1 MSAEIGV
8 GIAAPEHA
16 LGRAGSR
23 AASRD
28 DDRFNW
34 PLVLLAYA
42 AVVVFE
48 LAKVLHGW
56 GTTPLLQ
63 DTDDAMRLVTVRD
76 LLAGQN
82 WFDHTQYR
90 LNTPYGAE
98 IHWSHLVDAGIGG
111 LILLLR
117 PLAGALAETMAVVA
131 WPLLLLFPMM
141 VLSARLAFR
150 LVGRAA
156 ILPAVILTPLAMAT
170 MNQFVPGRIDHDSI
184 QILLLLV
191 MVLGAI
197 EGLERGAFGWFAGA
211 AAAVSLAIG
220 VENLPGVVAAVL
232 AFALMWV
239 IRPARAPAMRAFGLS
254 FGAGAVVMLALAY
267 PPSRWLVP
275 AVDEISIV
283 YAAFAVGVALILTLL
298 SVLPLAASSAGH
310 RLALVGALG
319 LVLAVALVAAF
330 PITLGGPYAGLDP
343 WLVHNWLD
351 RISEAKSLWAGLRS
365 FDAFSIGAAVPI
377 ALALGVIGV
386 ELAQGPR
393 AHRDGWLVLG
403 LFLGL
408 AAVVMCVQ
416 IRGSA
421 LAEALIA
428 APAASLILKARAHYL
443 ARSRLVGALGMVVGW
458 LGFAELAVT
467 VAAALLAT
475 PLGVPTAAASTRDTD
490 VCLLP
495 QGYAPLAALPKARVM
510 SLIDLGSHV
519 LLHSADSV
527 VAAPYHRDQQG
538 LLDAFHFFDGPIAA
552 GRDILAR
559 RGVSLVVVCRGMPEL
574 TSPPTAAPD
583 SFVRLSAAGKL
594 PGWLREVSAPGAA
607 LTIYRVTP

>member
-8 GIAAPEHA
+8 GIAAPRRTA
-16 LGRAGSR
+16 ARAGR
-23 AASRD
+23 QDAQ
-28 DDRFNW
+28 FNW
-34 PLVLLAYA
+34 PLVFLAYL

-48 LAKVLHGW
+48 TVKTLHGL
-56 GTTPLLQ
+56 GTTPLLN

-117 PLAGALAETMAVVA
+117 PVAGALAETVAVFT
-131 WPLLLLFPMM
+131 WPLLLLLPMM

-150 LVGRAA
+150 LAGRAA
-156 ILPAVILTPLAMAT
+156 ILPAVILMPLALAT
-170 MNQFVPGRIDHDSI
+170 MNEFVPGRIDHDSI
-184 QILLLLV
+184 QILLLLL

-197 EGLERGAFGWFAGA
+197 ESLERRAFGWLAGG

-220 VENLPGVVAAVL
+220 IEGLPGVVAAVL

-239 IRPARAPAMRAFGLS
+239 IRPARGPAMRAFGLS
-254 FGAGAVVMLALAY
+254 FGAGTVLMLALAY

-283 YAAFAVGVALILTLL
+283 YAAFAVGVALVLTLL
-298 SVLPLAASSAGH
+298 SALPLAGVSAGR
-310 RLALVGALG
+310 RLTLGGGLG
-319 LVLAVALVAAF
+319 LVLAIVLVVAF

-351 RISEAKSLWAGLRS
+351 RIAEARSLWAGLSS
-365 FDAFSIGAAVPI
+365 FDTFSIGAALPVV
-377 ALALGVIGV
+377 LGLGIIGT
-386 ELAQGPR
+386 ELARGPR
-393 AHRDGWLVLG
+393 EHRDGWLILG
-403 LFLGL
+403 IFLGL
-408 AAVVMCVQ
+408 AGIVMCVE
-416 IRGSA
+416 IRGA
-421 LAEALIA
+421 AMAEALIA
-428 APAASLILKARAHYL
+428 APAAALILKARARYL
-443 ARSRLVGALGMVVGW
+443 ARSRVSGVLGMVVGW
-458 LGFAELAVT
+458 LGFAELPVT
-467 VAAALLAT
+467 AAALLLAMPFAAPKAAT
-475 PLGVPTAAASTRDTD
+475 ATQDSNA
-490 VCLLP
+490 CLMP
-495 QGYAPLAALPKARVM
+495 QAYAPLAAMPRARVM
-510 SLIDLGSHV
+510 SLIDLGSHI
-519 LLHSADSV
+519 LLHTGDSV

-552 GRDILAR
+552 GRGILAR

-574 TSPPTAAPD
+574 ASAPGDAPD
-583 SFVRLSAAGKL
+583 SFVKLFAANKL
-594 PGWLREVSAPGAA
+594 PGWLEEVSPPGAA
-607 LTIYRVTP
+607 LTIYRVAP

>member
-8 GIAAPEHA
+8 GIAAPP
-16 LGRAGSR
+16 R
-23 AASRD
+23 AAVNSGARAAGRS

-48 LAKVLHGW
+48 VVKTLHGW
-56 GTTPLLQ
+56 GTMPLLN

-98 IHWSHLVDAGIGG
+98 IHWSHLVDAGIAG

-117 PLAGALAETMAVVA
+117 PLAGAFAETLAVFT
-131 WPLLLLFPMM
+131 WPLLLLLPMM

-156 ILPAVILTPLAMAT
+156 ILPAVILTPLAMAS

-184 QILLLLV
+184 QIILLLA
-191 MVLGAI
+191 MVLAAI
-197 EGLERGAFGWFAGA
+197 ECLERGRFGWLAGA
-211 AAAVSLAIG
+211 ASATSLAIG
-220 VENLPGVVAAVL
+220 IEGLPGVVAAVL

-239 IRPARAPAMRAFGLS
+239 IRPARASAMRAFGLS
-254 FGAGAVVMLALAY
+254 FGAGTVLMLVVAY

-283 YAAFAVGVALILTLL
+283 YAAFAVGVALVLAVL
-298 SVLPLAASSAGH
+298 SSLPLATVSAWR
-310 RLALVGALG
+310 RLALGGALG
-319 LVLAVALVAAF
+319 LVLAAALIAVF
-330 PITLGGPYAGLDP
+330 PITRGGPYAGLDP

-351 RISEAKSLWAGLRS
+351 RISEAKSLWAGLSS
-365 FDAFSIGAAVPI
+365 FDAFAIGAVVPV
-377 ALALGVIGV
+377 ALALVVIGV
-386 ELAQGPR
+386 EIARGPR
-393 AHRDGWLVLG
+393 ERRDGWLVLS

-408 AAVVMCVQ
+408 AAIVMGVE
-416 IRGSA
+416 IRGA
-421 LAEALIA
+421 TLAEALIA
-428 APAASLILKARAHYL
+428 APAAALIVEARARYL
-443 ARSRLVGALGMVVGW
+443 GRSRLVGGLGMVVGW

-467 VAAALLAT
+467 VGAALLAT
-475 PLGVPTAAASTRDTD
+475 PLGASTAAASTQQTEA
-490 VCLLP
+490 CFMP
-495 QGYAPLAALPKARVM
+495 QAFAPLAALPKARVM

-519 LLHSADSV
+519 LLHTGDSV

-538 LLDAFHFFDGPIAA
+538 LLDAFHFFDGPIEA

-574 TSPPTAAPD
+574 TSPPSAAPD
-583 SFVRLSAAGKL
+583 SFVRLFAADKL
-594 PGWLREVSAPGAA
+594 PGWLQEVSAPGAA